1 MIRLRK
7 SRSGGDPEVSK
18 SALEGCTG
26 GDITIVISGEKLDS
40 NITYLGCQVAKMA
53 GRKVHLLHVIV
64 VPRTLPLKAVLTR
77 ETEQADYLLN
87 ESMKIAVLLGC
98 QAVSEIVQA
107 RDAGRAIVE
116 ETKDNHCSLLFMGWV
131 QKSTKGL
138 DETVLYVL
146 ENAPCRV
153 WLVEVPASKKT
164 LEIEL
169 NQ

>member
-1 MIRLRK
+1 MQRSVKRTRHDTKVSLVLAMASLHSEGEKMIRLRK

-26 GDITIVISGEKLDS
+26 VDITIVISGEKLDS

-87 ESMKIAVLLGC
+87 EAM
-98 QAVSEIVQA
+98 
-107 RDAGRAIVE
+107 
-116 ETKDNHCSLLFMGWV
+116 
-131 QKSTKGL
+131 
-138 DETVLYVL
+138 
-146 ENAPCRV
+146 
-153 WLVEVPASKKT
+153 
-164 LEIEL
+164 
-169 NQ
+169 